1 MASFEKIDPVLMR
14 VARALAM
21 SQGSSDWHEFV
32 APAQAMLR
40 ALREPSAEMLE
51 AGANGMPDWG
61 DLPTGWRAMI
71 DHVIGEELLPFNDNA
86 AAAKAEKAAG

>member
-21 SQGSSDWHEFV
+21 SQGSSEWHDFV
-32 APAQAMLR
+32 GPAQTMLR
-40 ALREPSAEMLE
+40 ALREPSNEMLE

-61 DLPTGWRAMI
+61 DLPKGWRAMI
-71 DHVIGEELLPFNDNA
+71 DHLIGEEPLPFNDNA
-86 AAAKAEKAAG
+86 QAKSVTKAIG